1 MWPEKLKRDAGND
14 APWTSLKSRLSPR
27 AWKPRT
33 HRGFS
38 TFPPSRRRPLSTHEK
53 KNNLTPAAPFID
65 APPVR
70 WDGKRGRLYFQTRP
84 GSYGAESL
92 ILFLK
97 DLRRHFRGQQ
107 VILVWDGLPAHK
119 SCLMKTYLQSQRRWL
134 KAERL
139 PGYAPDLNPV
149 ETLWSNIKGQE
160 LANRCS
166 ANLAEA
172 AAAVCQ
178 GMARVRCQAQQL
190 AFSFLDHA
198 GLSF

>member
-1 MWPEKLKRDAGND
+1 MGRAALAGSKKN
-14 APWTSLKSRLSPR
+14 ARRRR
-27 AWKPRT
+27 AWIIFEDESGVSERPSVRRTWAPR
-33 HRGFS
+33 GQ
-38 TFPPSRRRPLSTHEK
+38 
-53 KNNLTPAAPFID
+53 TPVLIHAFNWGKISVAA
-65 APPVR
+65 ALAYR
-70 WDGKRGRLYFQTRP
+70 WDGRRCRLYFQTRP

-97 DLRRHFRGQQ
+97 DLRRHFPGQR

-119 SCLMKTYLQSQRRWL
+119 SCLMKAYLRSQRHWL
-134 KAERL
+134 REERL

-166 ANLAEA
+166 ANLGEA
-172 AAAVCQ
+172 ATAVCQ
-178 GMARVRCQAQQL
+178 GMARVRHRARQL
-190 AFSFLDHA
+190 VFSFLDHA